1 VRGGAIACH
10 AAAIGFA
17 LNIVV
22 ALNNN
27 EVSFISDI
35 IHAPRDRIK
44 VALVALLTSLVLCVV
59 IACILGSPA
68 EADASADQY
77 MIGYD
82 QLHSSICTSNSS
94 TSNLESDT
102 EHSHKL
108 LLAIIAAKCSALNE
122 VSVIGL
128 MAASI
133 AQFLTLYI
141 KQNTFALCSRMVVLR
156 A

>member
-10 AAAIGFA
+10 AAAIGF
-17 LNIVV
+17 

-68 EADASADQY
+68 EADALADRF
-77 MIGYD
+77 MIGYY
-82 QLHSSICTSNSS
+82 QLHSSINTSNSS
-94 TSNLESDT
+94 TSNLECDT
-102 EHSHKL
+102 ELFHAIL
-108 LLAIIAAKCSALNE
+108 LLAIIAAKCTQRSF
-122 VSVIGL
+122 
-128 MAASI
+128 
-133 AQFLTLYI
+133 Q
-141 KQNTFALCSRMVVLR
+141 
-156 A
+156 